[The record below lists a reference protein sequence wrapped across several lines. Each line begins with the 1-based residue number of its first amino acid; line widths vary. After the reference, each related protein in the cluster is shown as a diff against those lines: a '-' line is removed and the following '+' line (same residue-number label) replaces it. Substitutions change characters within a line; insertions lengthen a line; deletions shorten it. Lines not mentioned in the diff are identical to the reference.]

1 MTSQEPPT
9 GAADALSRGPL
20 PPRARPP
27 TFFAILGDAE
37 NPDTHSGQAYFF
49 LRSARD
55 AGLADAGLNLACQG
69 GFWTVLRAAW
79 SVRRMLAGDR
89 PGGYQYSSEFLER
102 LWRPVRAR
110 VRGAAVIN
118 CFQLF
123 PPSLVA
129 DPSLEKWFF
138 LDLTL
143 KQVFD
148 DYGLRT
154 RIGRRIAEDALH
166 REREGYRAAAGIMA
180 WSRYAADSFV
190 RDYGLPEDKVH
201 IVVPG
206 ANLDP
211 HAYGGWQSA
220 AAEPSAPADD
230 RPLRLGF
237 IGREWHRKGLDRL
250 LRAAATARKAGVDCQ
265 VRVIG
270 CPRSEVPAE
279 LAEAAGTEWV
289 GFVSKR
295 REPQRFLELVAGCDA
310 GFLLSRA
317 EAAGLSLREFHALGI
332 PTVGVDVGGIR
343 DMLIPG
349 ASVCLP
355 GDASDDMIAE
365 AVVRMPRDPEWFAAL
380 RTAAW
385 RRRRE
390 ALWPST
396 IEALSAFWPHCPDA
410 VPNRRMFA

>member
-9 GAADALSRGPL
+9 GAAGAVSRGTLRPT
-20 PPRARPP
+20 ARPP

-49 LRSARD
+49 LRGARD
-55 AGLADAGLNLACQG
+55 AGLADAGLDLSCQG
-69 GFWTVLRAAW
+69 RLWTLRRAAW
-79 SVRRMLAGDR
+79 SLRRMLAGDR
-89 PGGYQYSSEFLER
+89 LGGFQYSAGFLER
-102 LWRPVRAR
+102 LWRPVCDR
-110 VRGAAVIN
+110 VRGAVVIN

-148 DYGLRT
+148 DYGFRT

-190 RDYGLPEDKVH
+190 RDYGLPQDKVH

-206 ANLDP
+206 ANVDP
-211 HAYGGWQSA
+211 HAYGEWQSG
-220 AAEPSAPADD
+220 AAEPTAPADD

-250 LRAAATARKAGVDCQ
+250 LRAAAAARRAGVDCR

-279 LAEAAGTEWV
+279 LAGTAGTEWV

-295 REPQRFLELVAGCDA
+295 REPQRFLELVAGCDV

-332 PTVGVDVGGIR
+332 PTVGTDVGGIR

-365 AVVRMPRDPEWFAAL
+365 AVVRMRRDPEWFAGL

-385 RRRRE
+385 HRRRD
-390 ALWPST
+390 ALWPAAVARMR
-396 IEALSAFWPHCPDA
+396 EFWPHPA
-410 VPNRRMFA
+410 AEAEPVRS